1 MSVDLKD
8 LVSRVA
14 LPELR
19 KLLGHDVLELASI
32 FDNKLVEGNA
42 IRQLAIGVDGGR
54 SLVASKTGWR
64 TIIGV
69 LPQEGARE
77 LSVILDLGDTEVYDR
92 LDEFEIQIATD
103 KDLNKIFKFFGIP
116 PKEDFRE
123 FEKVASSVVKPEYE
137 LFEHQRNPA
146 MKVMQVL
153 KSGQPVCV
161 LHLPTGGGKTRT
173 SMVVICRWFVENP
186 GSCVVWLAASEEL
199 LSQAADEFEKA
210 WSSLGDR
217 EVSVE
222 RVWGNGSLVDRDY
235 SDTFLVGGLKKLVSI
250 MERDAESMATVLQ
263 KVSLIVFDEAHQ
275 AIAPTYSDLIGFLR
289 SRNKELPLLGL
300 TATPGR
306 TVDNAEE
313 DEKLAEF
320 FGNSKIEI
328 EVDGFDTPVDYLV
341 SNGYLA
347 KANFIDVKFESKQ
360 YSLSSATTSDISDDV
375 LVGIGADNRRN
386 AELIKA
392 AIALSERH
400 SRILLFAPTVKSA
413 KIIAMVL
420 AANGLDAYSLDG
432 TTDGFARRAMINKFK
447 GNLEG
452 SQVLCNFGVLTT
464 GFDAPRT
471 SCVIIGRPTKSVVLY
486 SQMIGRALRGISVGG
501 NSEADVV
508 TVVDTSLRGFGSVS
522 ESFNFWDKKWW

>member
-1 MSVDLKD
+1 MSVVLRD

-19 KLLGHDVLELASI
+19 KLLGPDVLELASI
-32 FDNKLVEGNA
+32 FDNKLVESNA

-54 SLVASKTGWR
+54 SLVATKTGWK
-64 TIIGV
+64 TLIGV
-69 LPQEGARE
+69 LPQESARE
-77 LSVILDLGDTEVYDR
+77 LSVMLGLGDLEVYDR
-92 LDEFEIQIATD
+92 LDEFQIHNANEN
-103 KDLNKIFKFFGIP
+103 DLEKVIKFFGIP

-123 FEKVASSVVKPEYE
+123 FEKVASSVVKPDYK

-146 MKVMQVL
+146 MKVMRVL
-153 KSGQPVCV
+153 KSGQPACV

-173 SMVVICRWFVENP
+173 SMVVICRWLVENP

-199 LSQAADEFEKA
+199 LSQAADEFEEA
-210 WSSLGDR
+210 WKNLGDR
-217 EVSVE
+217 DVSIE
-222 RVWGNGSLVDRDY
+222 RVWGNSQLVDRDF
-235 SDTFLVGGLKKLVSI
+235 SDTFLVGGLQKLVSI
-250 MERDAESMATVLQ
+250 MDRDAESMTSVLQ
-263 KVSLIVFDEAHQ
+263 NVSLIVFDEAHQ

-306 TVDNAEE
+306 TIDNAEE

-320 FGNSKIEI
+320 FGNTKIQI

-360 YSLSSATTSDISDDV
+360 YERSSATTGDISDDV
-375 LVGIGADNRRN
+375 LGGIGADNRRN

-420 AANGLDAYSLDG
+420 AAKGLDAYSLDN

-501 NSEADVV
+501 NKEADVV